1 MHSIRFIHSSDFHLD
16 RPLGGLAHV
25 PSQLREE
32 FIETPYA
39 AAERVFDIAERD
51 KVDFVVLS
59 GDIVNLDTTGPRA
72 IDFLC
77 RQFQRLEEK
86 SIKVFWIGGQV
97 DDLDLWPVDIPL
109 PKNVHT
115 FSSVRTEEIEFRGK
129 KDRRIATIIGKSFKS
144 GDEVRASDYSVS
156 GSEVARIAVAY
167 GEVDERALQRQSI
180 DYWALGGRHQ
190 ADDLFRGNSM
200 ARYCGSPQGS
210 RPSETG
216 THTCSLV
223 QIEHGRTHVR
233 TIATD
238 SVRWQTER
246 VDLAGD
252 SDIGELSSAIR
263 DRLRSNLSSDK
274 ERLTLVSWL
283 VSCRGALRHDLQQEK
298 VCQKLLSD
306 LTNSHHDGV
315 VSVKLECEP
324 RMISASH
331 YDEETLLGDF
341 LRTVREFETDTDQLV
356 RLTETLPDSEAKRD
370 LVASF
375 SRSTEEE
382 RREILREVASLGM
395 DLLAG
400 HDS

>member
-1 MHSIRFIHSSDFHLD
+1 MHSVRFIHSSDFHLD
-16 RPLGGLAHV
+16 RPLGGLTHV

-32 FIETPYA
+32 FIEAPYV
-39 AAERVFDIAERD
+39 AAERVFDIAEKD

-59 GDIVNLDTTGPRA
+59 GDIVDLDKSGPRA

-77 RQFQRLEEK
+77 RQFQRLEK
-86 SIKVFWIGGQV
+86 HSIKVFWIGGQV

-115 FSSVRTEEIEFRGK
+115 FTSARTEEIEFRGK
-129 KDRRIATIIGKSFKS
+129 KDRRVATIVGKSFKS

-156 GSEVARIAVAY
+156 RSDAARIAIAY

-190 ADDLFRGNSM
+190 ADDVFRSNSA
-200 ARYCGSPQGS
+200 ARYCGSPQGG
-210 RPSETG
+210 RPSESG
-216 THTCSLV
+216 THTCSIV

-233 TIATD
+233 TVATD

-246 VDLAGD
+246 IDLAGD
-252 SDIGELSSAIR
+252 SDMGELSSAIR
-263 DRLRSNLSSDK
+263 TRLGSNISNDK

-283 VSCRGALRHDLQQEK
+283 VSCRGELRHDLQQEK
-298 VCQKLLSD
+298 VCQKILSD
-306 LTNSHHDGV
+306 LSNSHRDRV

-341 LRTVREFETDTDQLV
+341 LRTLREFENDTDQLV
-356 RLTETLPDSEAKRD
+356 RLTDSLPDSEAKRD
-370 LVASF
+370 LIASF
-375 SRSTEEE
+375 SRSTDEE
-382 RREILREVASLGM
+382 RREVLRDVASLGM

-400 HDS
+400 HNS